1 MTSALHSLEE
11 TVEVLPTKEDDDRLD
26 SPTVFTPYSDNP
38 DLERGQSN
46 EEMLQMQRQMMD
58 DQDQHLTHL
67 STSLNRTHHL
77 SLAING
83 ELEDHSLLLDGLE
96 DDLNQTDTRMA
107 TARRRLDR
115 VAHGIKGNG
124 TCHLL

>member
-1 MTSALHSLEE
+1 
-11 TVEVLPTKEDDDRLD
+11 
-26 SPTVFTPYSDNP
+26 
-38 DLERGQSN
+38 
-46 EEMLQMQRQMMD
+46 MD
-58 DQDQHLTHL
+58 DQDQHLAHL

-115 VAHGIKGNG
+115 VAHGIKGNASTVTIG
-124 TCHLL
+124 SLIFILLILIVVFKT